1 MTNGLKRLRGPSL
14 ALTGWGGNLEVRCRH
29 RRQQSLPSQQRGE
42 RWPRSAPRGR
52 GTPPGPA
59 RAATSAAR
67 AAAPPGAHLPRLRA
81 HNREVPGPGRTGPG
95 PRSSPSCSHDSAG
108 RGERRWAGARP
119 GPPSLCAATE
129 SDARSVLPFV
139 RGAACSRA
147 RPASLPSPRRGPATR
162 SGRAV
167 GAGPARPDAAA
178 LLPRDLYGKKG

>member
-1 MTNGLKRLRGPSL
+1 MRPAVPPAGTARHCHPA
-14 ALTGWGGNLEVRCRH
+14 AL
-29 RRQQSLPSQQRGE
+29 P
-42 RWPRSAPRGR
+42 PRSAPAAVR
-52 GTPPGPA
+52 PADPPVPGPA
-59 RAATSAAR
+59 APPPLIPPRGAR
-67 AAAPPGAHLPRLRA
+67 A
-81 HNREVPGPGRTGPG
+81 GPG
-95 PRSSPSCSHDSAG
+95 PRRSPSCSHGSAG

-167 GAGPARPDAAA
+167 GASPTCPDAAA